1 MLQEPNDKS
10 FKIREERSKS
20 NSSTGRYNTLFE
32 QVNAAVFL
40 TTLDGKILE
49 ANIKSCE
56 LLKYDWDE
64 LMNLYLRD
72 FFPLTTDWSQLIEEI
87 SSKGGLNF
95 ETENIRKDGSYVP
108 VEISTSLF
116 KMEESPAMLTL
127 IRDVTERKKAEKRL
141 RESEQKYRGLFEC
154 TTDGIIVLDAR
165 GEILDVNKKTLE
177 LLGLEEKDVINNNLL
192 SMGVLTSESL
202 SIVTRQFE
210 QLLSDRIVRTN
221 KTKIKN
227 KNGNFLNV
235 EFSSFFLL
243 RKDNEIDNFVLIIRN
258 ASDKMQVEK
267 KFVEEKEMLYDL
279 MDSLPGQIYFKDRNN
294 RFVMVNKAKAER
306 FGIMPND
313 IAGKTDFDFLPEDQ
327 ARDIF
332 NEDEEL
338 MKTGKG
344 IKNKIKKL
352 ANDNEID
359 RWVCITKV
367 PRFDADGNVIGV
379 MGVLQ
384 EAVEVNEPEEM
395 SDRKQEQ

>member
-1 MLQEPNDKS
+1 MLQEPNDES
-10 FKIREERSKS
+10 FKMREERSKP

-116 KMEESPAMLTL
+116 KMEESPVMLTL

-210 QLLSDRIVRTN
+210 QLLSDRIVRTS
-221 KTKIKN
+221 KTKIKD

-267 KFVEEKEMLYDL
+267 KLVEEKEMLHGL

-294 RFVMVNKAKAER
+294 RFVMVNKAKAEQ
-306 FGIMPND
+306 FGIMPKD
-313 IAGKTDFDFLPEDQ
+313 MVGKTDFDFLPEDQ

-338 MKTGKG
+338 MKTRKG
-344 IKNKIKKL
+344 IKNKIKKS

-359 RWVCITKV
+359 RWFCITKV
-367 PRFDADGNVIGV
+367 PRFDAEGNVIGV
-379 MGVLQ
+379 MGVFQ
-384 EAVEVNEPEEM
+384 EAVEVNEPEE
-395 SDRKQEQ
+395 R

>member
-1 MLQEPNDKS
+1 MLQEPNDES
-10 FKIREERSKS
+10 FKIREERSKA
-20 NSSTGRYNTLFE
+20 NSSAGRYKTLFE
-32 QVNAAVFL
+32 QINAAVFL

-64 LMNLYLRD
+64 LMDLNLID
-72 FFPLTTDWSQLIEEI
+72 FFPYTTDWPQLIEEI

-108 VEISTSLF
+108 VEISISLF
-116 KMEESPAMLTL
+116 KMEENPVMLAL
-127 IRDVTERKKAEKRL
+127 IRDVTERKKIEKKL
-141 RESEQKYRGLFEC
+141 GESEQKYRGLFEC

-177 LLGLEEKDVINNNLL
+177 LLGLEEKDVIDNNLL
-192 SMGVLTSESL
+192 SMGILTSESL
-202 SIVTRQFE
+202 AIVTRQFE
-210 QLLSDRIVRTN
+210 QLLSDRIVRTI
-221 KTKIKN
+221 KTKMKD

-235 EFSSFFLL
+235 ELSSFFLL
-243 RKDNEIDNFVLIIRN
+243 RKDNEIDNFVLVIRD

-267 KFVEEKEMLYDL
+267 KLVEEKEMLYDL
-279 MDSLPGQIYFKDRNN
+279 MGSLSGQIYFKDRGN
-294 RFVMVNKAKAER
+294 RFVMVNKARAEQ
-306 FGIMPND
+306 FGIMPKD
-313 IAGKTDFDFLPEDQ
+313 MVGKTDFDFLPEDQ

-332 NEDEEL
+332 KEDEEL
-338 MKTGKG
+338 MKTGDG

-352 ANDNEID
+352 ASNDEID

-367 PRFDADGNVIGV
+367 PRFDAEGNVIGI

-384 EAVEVNEPEEM
+384 ETVEVDEPEGM
-395 SDRKQEQ
+395 SDRKQEP

>member
-1 MLQEPNDKS
+1 MLQEPNDES
-10 FKIREERSKS
+10 FKMREERSKP

-116 KMEESPAMLTL
+116 KMEESPVMLTL

-210 QLLSDRIVRTN
+210 QLLSDRIVRTS
-221 KTKIKN
+221 KTKIKD

-267 KFVEEKEMLYDL
+267 KLVEEKEMLHGL

-294 RFVMVNKAKAER
+294 RFVMVNKAKAEQ
-306 FGIMPND
+306 FGIMPKD
-313 IAGKTDFDFLPEDQ
+313 MVGKTDFDFLPEDQ

-338 MKTGKG
+338 MKTRNG
-344 IKNKIKKL
+344 IKNKIKKS

-359 RWVCITKV
+359 RWFCITKV
-367 PRFDADGNVIGV
+367 PRFDAEGNVIGV
-379 MGVLQ
+379 MGVFQ
-384 EAVEVNEPEEM
+384 EAVEVNEPEE
-395 SDRKQEQ
+395 R

>member
-1 MLQEPNDKS
+1 
-10 FKIREERSKS
+10 
-20 NSSTGRYNTLFE
+20 
-32 QVNAAVFL
+32 
-40 TTLDGKILE
+40 
-49 ANIKSCE
+49 
-56 LLKYDWDE
+56 
-64 LMNLYLRD
+64 
-72 FFPLTTDWSQLIEEI
+72 
-87 SSKGGLNF
+87 
-95 ETENIRKDGSYVP
+95 
-108 VEISTSLF
+108 
-116 KMEESPAMLTL
+116 MLTL

-165 GEILDVNKKTLE
+165 GEILDVNKKILE

-192 SMGVLTSESL
+192 SMGILTSESL

-210 QLLSDRIVRTN
+210 QLLSDRIVRIN

-243 RKDNEIDNFVLIIRN
+243 RKDNEIDNFVLIIRD
-258 ASDKMQVEK
+258 ASDKTQVEK
-267 KFVEEKEMLYDL
+267 KLVEEKEMLHDL

-294 RFVMVNKAKAER
+294 RFVMVNKAKAEQ
-306 FGIMPND
+306 FGITPKDMV
-313 IAGKTDFDFLPEDQ
+313 GKTDFDFLPEDQ

-338 MKTGKG
+338 MKTRSD

-352 ANDNEID
+352 EDGNGID
-359 RWVCITKV
+359 QWFCITKV
-367 PRFDADGNVIGV
+367 PRFDTEGNVIGV
-379 MGVLQ
+379 MGVFQ
-384 EAVEVNEPEEM
+384 EAVEVDEPEEM